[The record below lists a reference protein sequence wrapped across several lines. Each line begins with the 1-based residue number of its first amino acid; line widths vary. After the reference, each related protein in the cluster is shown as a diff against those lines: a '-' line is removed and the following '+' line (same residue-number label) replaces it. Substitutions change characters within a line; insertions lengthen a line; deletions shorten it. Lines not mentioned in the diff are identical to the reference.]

1 MAKLFLRLNLLCGL
15 TTVIACASECTSYV
29 IRSSQ
34 SQSCPGDRYNSTAAC
49 VDNELTL
56 SQFVNNSSD
65 YLTNDTTLIISPG
78 NYSLESELV
87 VENVYSFSIFAWP
100 ATSSKI
106 VITCGHNT
114 RFAFRNVSIVTVSGL
129 EFVGCFENHVLSVG
143 HFQLENSGFFG
154 NGQPLVNGTVLSIEE
169 STASLNRVA
178 YVSVIDKPLTIQQVL
193 EILYPDSYN
202 CTELAQI
209 FSTVDRAIGI
219 SLTRSSISITQSWF
233 EGNNVGLIGGVIY
246 DEFGSDITI
255 VNTTFINNSASDL
268 YTTYTC
274 SCSNDCNNFTSGI
287 VYANGHGNTVKIY
300 ASKFV
305 QNAGLIIFGDNC
317 NMFIT
322 NHSKLINNNIKY
334 TFFAAAVYMTYTNL
348 TISHSTFTNNGAA
361 LVETHYGVITSIDH
375 SKFINNTGSWILY
388 ATTSAISVTHS
399 EFADNTVTQSLL
411 YLNGEMI
418 TLYLNEFINNYIIID
433 HWALMEIQYYTS
445 GVSINHSEFLFNKSG
460 LRAYD
465 GVIASIDHSKFIN
478 NTASILDSGT
488 GVNIMVNH
496 SEFINN
502 TGLRILDTTSTISVT
517 HSEFADNTVTQ
528 SLFYLNGD
536 TSTISVTHSEFTDNT
551 VTQSLLYLNGDNST
565 ISVTHS
571 EFADNTVTWPLLYL
585 NGDTSTISVT
595 HSEFADNTVTQ
606 SLLYLNGDNSTIS
619 VTQSEFADNTVTW
632 PLLYLNGD
640 TSTISVTHSEF
651 ADNTVTWPLLYLNG
665 DTSTIS
671 VTHSEFADNTVTW
684 PLLYLNGDT
693 STISVTHS
701 EFADNTVTQ
710 SLLYLNGEMITLY
723 LNEFINN
730 YIITDGWAVVHI
742 PYYTSAENLTN
753 NVFSDNSAAYEVLIL
768 LNCRQ
773 DHGLSLDSSHC
784 IKCPENWFRD
794 LIGIVVAAFIA
805 GIALVIFML
814 ALNMTVAVGTLSGI
828 LFYANIVAANADTYF
843 LSLKETNFV
852 NVFISWLNLDIGFD
866 VCFNDSDKVI
876 LYKALLQLAFPA
888 YVIILVIIV
897 IVASECSSKF
907 AKIVGKGNPVAVLA
921 TLILL
926 SYAKFFNT
934 IFTSFS
940 LWYLQPAHG
949 SRNVDITRVRNVLTQ
964 DVGQS
969 NDSGFKAAVYFL
981 LIFSTFILLLC
992 IIFTALVFSWQWL
1005 LRYQDKVVFKWVRYQ
1020 KLRLFLEPYHAP
1032 YTAKYRYWTGLLLFV
1047 RALLYL
1053 ISLFNFSLDP
1063 RVELI
1068 TVIFIIGGLI
1078 LLKGVI
1084 AKRVY
1089 KSWLLDVM
1097 ETAIYFNL
1105 VAFSALTWYNLDF
1118 GGNQVAVAYTSV
1130 MIIFTLLLGVIVFHV
1145 LRYTKLYKYS
1155 FVEKAFKWTSSKLLE
1170 NKPKEQPLNDPEELD
1185 GYRLERSA
1193 VDDQELPTITYSVI
1207 EINQPAQNQEE
1218 NHTG

>member
-1 MAKLFLRLNLLCGL
+1 MAKLFLCLNLLCGL

-29 IRSSQ
+29 IRPSQ
-34 SQSCPGDRYNSTAAC
+34 SQSCLDDRYSRAAAC

-114 RFAFRNVSIVTVSGL
+114 RFAFRNISIVTVSGL

-193 EILYPDSYN
+193 ELLYPDSYN

-268 YTTYTC
+268 CAHYC
-274 SCSNDCNNFTSGI
+274 GNNFTSGI
-287 VYANGHGNTVKIY
+287 VYANGHINTVKIY

-305 QNAGLIIFGDNC
+305 QNAGLLIFGDNC
-317 NMFIT
+317 NILIT
-322 NHSKLINNNIKY
+322 HTKFINNDIKY
-334 TFFAAAVYMTYTNL
+334 SFCAVAVHVTYTNL
-348 TISHSTFTNNGAA
+348 AISHGTFTNNKGAA
-361 LVETHYGVITSIDH
+361 LVRTLYGVITSIDHNKFINNTGSTLIASYSGTGVNISHSEFLFNKGGLITYDGVISIDH

-388 ATTSAISVTHS
+388 ATTSTTSIIHSEFLFNKGGLRTYDGVITSIDHSKFINTESWILDATNTSTTSVTHSEFLFNKGGLRTYDGVITSIDHSKFINNTGLRILDTTNTSAISVTHS

-411 YLNGEMI
+411 FLKGEMI
-418 TLYLNEFINNYIIID
+418 ILYFNEFINNYIIID

-445 GVSINHSEFLFNKSG
+445 GVSINHSKFLFNKG
-460 LRAYD
+460 DLRTYD

-488 GVNIMVNH
+488 GVNIVVNH

-517 HSEFADNTVTQ
+517 HSEFADNTVT
-528 SLFYLNGD
+528 
-536 TSTISVTHSEFTDNT
+536 
-551 VTQSLLYLNGDNST
+551 
-565 ISVTHS
+565 
-571 EFADNTVTWPLLYL
+571 W
-585 NGDTSTISVT
+585 
-595 HSEFADNTVTQ
+595 
-606 SLLYLNGDNSTIS
+606 
-619 VTQSEFADNTVTW
+619 
-632 PLLYLNGD
+632 
-640 TSTISVTHSEF
+640 
-651 ADNTVTWPLLYLNG
+651 
-665 DTSTIS
+665 
-671 VTHSEFADNTVTW
+671 
-684 PLLYLNGDT
+684 
-693 STISVTHS
+693 
-701 EFADNTVTQ
+701 

-730 YIITDGWAVVHI
+730 YINTDDWAVVQI
-742 PYYTSAENLTN
+742 RYYTSAENLTN
-753 NVFSDNSAAYEVLIL
+753 NVFSDNNAAYEVFIPQI
-768 LNCRQ
+768 CRP
-773 DHGLSLDSSHC
+773 DHGLSLDSSRC
-784 IKCPENWFRD
+784 IECPKNWHRD
-794 LIGIVVAAFIA
+794 LIGIVIAAFIA

-814 ALNMTVAVGTLSGI
+814 ALNMTVAVGTLNGI
-828 LFYANIVAANADTYF
+828 LFYANIVAANANTYF
-843 LSLKETNFV
+843 CHSCKETDFV
-852 NVFISWLNLDIGFD
+852 PVHNVFISWLNLDIGFD
-866 VCFNDSDKVI
+866 VCFFISEGSTISDVAQPI
-876 LYKALLQLAFPA
+876 IYKALLQLAFPA
-888 YVIILVIIV
+888 YLIFLVIIV

-926 SYAKFFNT
+926 SYAKFFNAILT
-934 IFTSFS
+934 LFS
-940 LWYLQPAHG
+940 ALYSQPAHG
-949 SRNVDITRVRNVLTQ
+949 SHNLDVTRIGNGLTQ
-964 DVGQS
+964 GIKQII
-969 NDSGFKAAVYFL
+969 DSDFKAAAYFL
-981 LIFSTFILLLC
+981 WVFSVLVLISC
-992 IIFTALVFSWQWL
+992 VIFTVLVFSWQWL
-1005 LRYQDKVVFKWVRYQ
+1005 LRYQDKTFFKWVRYQ
-1020 KLRLFLEPYHAP
+1020 KLRLFLEPYHVP

-1047 RALLYL
+1047 RVLIFL
-1053 ISLFNFSLDP
+1053 ISELKFSLDP
-1063 RVELI
+1063 RVDLMA
-1068 TVIFIIGGLI
+1068 VIFIVGGLI
-1078 LLKGVI
+1078 LLKGVT

-1089 KSWLLDVM
+1089 RNWPLDVV

-1105 VAFSALTWYNLDF
+1105 VAFSSLTWYNLDF

-1130 MIIFTLLLGVIVFHV
+1130 MIIFTLLLGIIVFHV
-1145 LRYTKLYKYS
+1145 LRYTRLYKWSY
-1155 FVEKAFKWTSSKLLE
+1155 VEKAFKWTSSKLLE
-1170 NKPKEQPLNDPEELD
+1170 TKPKERPPNDAPEELD
-1185 GYRLERSA
+1185 GYQLERSA
-1193 VDDQELPTITYSVI
+1193 VGDQELPTITHSVV

-1218 NHTG
+1218 NYTG